1 MSRTRLK
8 ELFPANQSPAVTE
21 VPAEVSGL
29 GEGGEDGRLEAGK
42 SVTFAILEVVVCVL
56 VRHFPDISPRAA
68 QSSSVIAMQVSRD
81 SGHQDIIRIHYHYQ
95 ARSRARSRTGS
106 GLSPEQEELVSTT
119 LGILGQLPS
128 LCSPQGKEYTY
139 C

>member
-8 ELFPANQSPAVTE
+8 ELFPANQSPALPE

-42 SVTFAILEVVVCVL
+42 SVTFAVLEVVVCVL

-68 QSSSVIAMQVSRD
+68 QSSSVIAMQVSSD
-81 SGHQDIIRIHYHYQ
+81 SGHEGHNQDTLSGSESCEVEDRIGIISGAGGIGVHYSGDPRPAAQ
-95 ARSRARSRTGS
+95 PVLSSR
-106 GLSPEQEELVSTT
+106 
-119 LGILGQLPS
+119 
-128 LCSPQGKEYTY
+128 
-139 C
+139 

>member
-1 MSRTRLK
+1 MIIARTRLK
-8 ELFPANQSPAVTE
+8 ELFPANQSPALPE

-42 SVTFAILEVVVCVL
+42 SVTFAILEVSDPVIMTCHVTHDALQVVVCVL

-68 QSSSVIAMQVSRD
+68 QSSSVIAMQ
-81 SGHQDIIRIHYHYQ
+81 

-106 GLSPEQEELVSTT
+106 GLSPDQESLVSTT

-128 LCSPQGKEYTY
+128 LCSPQGK
-139 C
+139 

>member
-8 ELFPANQSPAVTE
+8 ELFPANQSPALPE

-29 GEGGEDGRLEAGK
+29 GEGGEDGRLEAGR
-42 SVTFAILEVVVCVL
+42 SVTFAVLEVVVCVL

-68 QSSSVIAMQVSRD
+68 QSSSVIAMQVSISDLVMRD
-81 SGHQDIIRIHYHYQ
+81 VFRILCQ

-128 LCSPQGKEYTY
+128 LCSPQGE
-139 C
+139 

>member
-42 SVTFAILEVVVCVL
+42 SVVTLAILEVVVCVL

-81 SGHQDIIRIHYHYQ
+81 TGHQEYYQDTLSLSGSESGEVKDRIRII
-95 ARSRARSRTGS
+95 SRAGGIGVHNSGDPRPAAQPVFSSR
-106 GLSPEQEELVSTT
+106 
-119 LGILGQLPS
+119 
-128 LCSPQGKEYTY
+128 
-139 C
+139 

>member
-68 QSSSVIAMQVSRD
+68 QSSSVIAMQVSSD
-81 SGHQDIIRIHYHYQ
+81 TGHQGYYQDTLSSLSGSESCEVKDRIRII
-95 ARSRARSRTGS
+95 SRAGGIGVHNSGDPRPASQPVFSSR
-106 GLSPEQEELVSTT
+106 
-119 LGILGQLPS
+119 
-128 LCSPQGKEYTY
+128 
-139 C
+139 